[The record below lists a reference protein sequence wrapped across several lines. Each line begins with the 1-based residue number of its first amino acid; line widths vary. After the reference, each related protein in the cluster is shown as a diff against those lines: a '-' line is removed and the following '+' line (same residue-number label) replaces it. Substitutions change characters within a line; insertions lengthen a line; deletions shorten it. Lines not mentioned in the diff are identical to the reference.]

1 VNTEQYVWDFLNMI
15 GAADVKRLIKEGRLS
30 VERVAYISASEL
42 GKVGYKIDYKGEH
55 EIHIDTDKGEI
66 VVDGE
71 SIRDYDLIDEVNDFL
86 DKLFG
91 ELGVHPRAKAE
102 RTRHLNLA

>member
-1 VNTEQYVWDFLNMI
+1 MSIEQYVWDFLNMI
-15 GAADVKRLIKEGRLS
+15 GSADVKRLIKDGKLS

-42 GKVGYKIDYKGEH
+42 GRVGYKIDYNGEH

-71 SIRDYDLIDEVNDFL
+71 PIRDYDLIDEVNEFL
-86 DKLFG
+86 DRLFG
-91 ELGVHPRAKAE
+91 EPGVHPRPRAD

>member
-1 VNTEQYVWDFLNMI
+1 MI
-15 GAADVKRLIKEGRLS
+15 GTADVKKLIEEGKLS
-30 VERVAYISASEL
+30 VERVAFISASEL

-71 SIRDYDLIDEVNDFL
+71 SIHDYDLIDEVNDFL

-91 ELGVHPRAKAE
+91 EPSVHPRSKAE

>member
-15 GAADVKRLIKEGRLS
+15 GASDVKRLIKDGKLI

-42 GKVGYKIDYKGEH
+42 GRVGYKIDYKGEH

-66 VVDGE
+66 VVDGK
-71 SIRDYDLIDEVNDFL
+71 SIRDYGLIDEVNDFL
-86 DKLFG
+86 DRLFG
-91 ELGVHPRAKAE
+91 EPSVHPRSRAE

>member
-1 VNTEQYVWDFLNMI
+1 MSIEQYLWDFLNMI
-15 GAADVKRLIKEGRLS
+15 GTADIKRLIEGGRLS

-71 SIRDYDLIDEVNDFL
+71 PIHDYDLIDEVNGFL

-91 ELGVHPRAKAE
+91 EPSVHTRSRAE
-102 RTRHLNLA
+102 RTKRLNLT

>member
-1 VNTEQYVWDFLNMI
+1 MI
-15 GAADVKRLIKEGRLS
+15 GTANVKKLIEEGKLN
-30 VERVAYISASEL
+30 VERVAYISVSEL

-66 VVDGE
+66 VVNGE
-71 SIRDYDLIDEVNDFL
+71 SIHDYELIDEVNDFL
-86 DKLFG
+86 DRLFG
-91 ELGVHPRAKAE
+91 EPGVHPRSKVE